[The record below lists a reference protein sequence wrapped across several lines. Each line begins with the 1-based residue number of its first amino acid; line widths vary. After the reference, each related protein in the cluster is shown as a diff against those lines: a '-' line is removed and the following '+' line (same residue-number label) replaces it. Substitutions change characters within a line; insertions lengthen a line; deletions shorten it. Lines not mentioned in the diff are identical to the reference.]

1 MLIEGIVERIDGATV
16 SGWVRCSSKEDRVIV
31 RLFVES
37 IAVAEVEANQVRSD
51 LTTKISV
58 GFGYRCTADVV
69 RAYFGKCPN
78 LEVVAECGGKSIA
91 LPILPAVD
99 LARELSNWTVAQQR
113 NFALHLSGAA
123 RSTIADALLHYKCSG
138 LACNRWPEGMRY

>member
-78 LEVVAECGGKSIA
+78 LAEMLVIVQNLTDIDMPGEQPGPGSAIDAHFRKGDSF
-91 LPILPAVD
+91 
-99 LARELSNWTVAQQR
+99 AQR
-113 NFALHLSGAA
+113 CEF
-123 RSTIADALLHYKCSG
+123 
-138 LACNRWPEGMRY
+138 